1 MRIDAAREGGAAVL
15 RLAGRLDREWAEH
28 LSGTMEDLLRTGV
41 RSVSLDLSDVT
52 YVSSAATAVFGR
64 WRRELAVL
72 RGDIRVTSLS
82 PAVRDTLA
90 IAGWDSQAEIGR
102 RSGPI
107 SRPESTWQLRATFA
121 AAGDYQT
128 STSNAEGRLVC
139 RLHGRPRLGDEPVG
153 PEVCAAVGLPRNGF
167 GLGVGAI
174 GWNYEECQDRFGE
187 LTAIAGCVAHFPSDG
202 ARMPDYLVADGGLA
216 RAVLASGLTCE
227 GDFAKLVRFSPR
239 GDAGAIPL
247 SELAGVC
254 LEAVG
259 QDTAGVVIAAE
270 TAGLC
275 GARMLRSPAA
285 IDAPPFRFEVPAIR
299 DWLSFAPE
307 RNAQAYH
314 RAHRRRG
321 VAHVGGAAGGAS
333 SAARDHRAAVRPFP
347 RRRVRLPSAAPT
359 HRRARRTAAGTCSP
373 TTRSATSF
381 TWCGTIGQDGVG
393 ESALCTRRRLG
404 RTHHPVRLTAP

>member
-52 YVSSAATAVFGR
+52 YISSAATAVLGR

-90 IAGWDSQAEIGR
+90 IAGWDAQAEIGR

-121 AAGDYQT
+121 AAGEYQT

-153 PEVCAAVGLPRNGF
+153 PETCAAVGLPRNGF

-187 LTAIAGCVAHFPSDG
+187 LTAMAGCVAHFPSDG

-239 GDAGAIPL
+239 GNAGAIPL

-307 RNAQAYH
+307 RTHRLTTALIAGVVSRTSEGPLAEHLLPLEITERLFGHFHAAVFAYH
-314 RAHRRRG
+314 PLPQRT
-321 VAHVGGAAGGAS
+321 VELGALVRTVFADHPL
-333 SAARDHRAAVRPFP
+333 RDVLHLVWDDRE
-347 RRRVRLPSAAPT
+347 
-359 HRRARRTAAGTCSP
+359 
-373 TTRSATSF
+373 
-381 TWCGTIGQDGVG
+381 DGVG
-393 ESALCTRRRLG
+393 ESAL
-404 RTHHPVRLTAP
+404 VRGVGWVAPITQIA